1 MVCRGVKILRAANT
15 DVPPAMAGGTS
26 LSSSGYRLM
35 AGALRGI
42 IPRLAA
48 IEGLQFRVVDN
59 LVRGSG
65 L

>member
-1 MVCRGVKILRAANT
+1 MVCRGVRILRAANT
-15 DVPPAMAGGTS
+15 DVPPAIAGGTS
-26 LSSSGYRLM
+26 LSLSGYRLM
-35 AGALRGI
+35 DGALRGT

-48 IEGLQFRVVDN
+48 IEGVQFRVVDN